1 MLKQQQ
7 PSIFFIGLGNM
18 GNPMVANLLKSGYSV
33 TVFDVTKAKA
43 ENLLALGA
51 KWSSDLT
58 GGLDQSD
65 VVITSLPGPDQV
77 SDVYF
82 GDDGILAH
90 AQPELTLIDTT
101 TSSVELAIKIEKESK
116 HRKLRFIEAPVTNAI
131 DGAERGELAFFI
143 GGEQECFLEHKPI
156 FEVLGTDFFFTGK
169 PGNGATTKLITNL
182 LWFINAAAIGE
193 GLMIGAKADIPL
205 ETVAGAIRTS
215 AGNSWVAEHDI
226 SSIFAG
232 HYDPSFS
239 LDLCCKDLRLVHEI
253 ADAQGLSLTL
263 GSVARSMFE
272 EAKEKYGADA
282 PELSVARLVEEKM
295 GVLLRPQ
302 MPAAEE
308 LESSRPNNS
317 DTSANPSRS
326 RQSKLMA
333 EAHKHMPQ
341 GVAEN
346 YRYWGDERT
355 VFVDRAKGYEIFD
368 ADGKRYVDFRL
379 GYGPIILGYG
389 DPRIDQAVVSQIQ
402 RGGTLTGFATA
413 LDTEVVKQIKA
424 LCSQVEKVRFAN
436 SGTEA
441 VMGAIRT
448 ARGHTGRDRV
458 ATFEG
463 GFHGLFDEMMWKSDI
478 ENWSSKDVPPAI
490 IPFGGGIPDKTR
502 DLVDQL
508 PLNCFEALENH
519 FSTHGQQLACV
530 VLEPIIGNC
539 GSISATQEW
548 LQRLRDLCTQH
559 GTLLVIDE
567 VKTGFRVA
575 KGGAQQR
582 YGIYADLSTYA
593 KAMGNGYA
601 VAAFG
606 GRADVMDSVGSNQG
620 GVVHGGTYTGN
631 LVGLAAANA
640 TLDILTN
647 TDALKTIDRA
657 GDAIQEVLGRVFN
670 TAGVEHRFAGPPAMF
685 GIHFTETVPANYR
698 DWKQTDSQLYEA
710 FAWNLIDAGV
720 MLEPDSR
727 EPWFICEAHQHMD
740 LGWLE
745 DVATQ
750 AMKSAQ
756 RG

>member
-1 MLKQQQ
+1 MTEIK
-7 PSIFFIGLGNM
+7 PSIYFVGLGNM
-18 GNPMVANLLKSGYSV
+18 GNPMVANLLQAGYAV
-33 TVFDVTKAKA
+33 TVYDLSKTKAA
-43 ENLLALGA
+43 NLLALGA
-51 KWSSDLT
+51 TWSTNLT
-58 GGLDQSD
+58 EALADSD

-77 SDVYF
+77 TKVYLGEQGLF
-82 GDDGILAH
+82 AH
-90 AQPELTLIDTT
+90 AKPGTTFIDTT
-101 TSSVELAIKIEKESK
+101 TSSVELAVQLDDEAKQ
-116 HRKLRFIEAPVTNAI
+116 RDLRFLEAPITNAI
-131 DGAERGELAFFI
+131 DGAARGELAFFI
-143 GGEQECFLEHKPI
+143 GGDNDCFSHNKPI
-156 FEVLGTDFFFTGK
+156 FEVLGTDFFITGK

-193 GLMIGAKADIPL
+193 ALMIGAKAEIPL
-205 ETVAGAIRTS
+205 ETVAAAIRSS
-215 AGNSWVAEHDI
+215 AGDSWVAQHDI
-226 SSIFAG
+226 DSIFAG

-239 LDLCCKDLRLVHEI
+239 LQLCCKDLRLVHEI
-253 ADAQGLSLTL
+253 ADRQGLTLNL

-272 EAKEKYGADA
+272 RAKDTYGAEA
-282 PELSVARLVEEKM
+282 PELSVARLVEEEM

-302 MPAAEE
+302 QSQASEPINADAE
-308 LESSRPNNS
+308 SNQRAS
-317 DTSANPSRS
+317 
-326 RQSKLMA
+326 QSELMA
-333 EAHKHMPQ
+333 EAHNHMPQ

-346 YRYWGDERT
+346 YRYWGDDRT
-355 VFVDRAKGYEIFD
+355 VFVDRAKGCEIVD
-368 ADGKRYVDFRL
+368 TDGKTYVDFRL

-389 DPRIDQAVVSQIQ
+389 DDRVDQAVVSQIQ

-424 LCSQVEKVRFAN
+424 LCPQVEKVRFAN

-441 VMGAIRT
+441 VMGAVRT
-448 ARGHTGRDRV
+448 ARGFTGRDRV
-458 ATFEG
+458 VAFEG
-463 GFHGLFDEMMWKSDI
+463 GFHGLYDEMMWKSDV
-478 ENWSSKDVPPAI
+478 ENWDAKDEPPAI

-502 DLVDQL
+502 DLVDLL
-508 PLNCFEALENH
+508 PLNSFEALENQ
-519 FSTHGQQLACV
+519 FATYGEQLACV

-548 LQRLRDLCTQH
+548 LQRLRDLCTEH

-593 KAMGNGYA
+593 KAIGNGYA

-606 GRADVMDSVGSNQG
+606 GRQDVMDSVGSNKG

-631 LVGLAAANA
+631 LVGLAAAHA
-640 TLDILTN
+640 TLDILTHTN
-647 TDALKTIDRA
+647 ALETVDRV
-657 GDAIQEVLGRVFN
+657 GDAIQEVLGRVFTN
-670 TAGVEHRFAGPPAMF
+670 AGIEHRFAGPPAMF
-685 GIHFTETVPANYR
+685 GIHFSDSVPTNYR
-698 DWKQTDSQLYEA
+698 DWKQTDSKLYEA

-727 EPWFICEAHQHMD
+727 EPWFICESHQKMD

-750 AMKSAQ
+750 AMNRALRSGLQ
-756 RG
+756 VG